1 MSPKNLQKHAL
12 YKGDTKIKKIN
23 RRDFLKQGAY
33 SLAAGSFV
41 SFLPGIAMSSSLKTE
56 KDSLQF
62 LHVTDTHLDLG
73 KPKTVKWVELLIDKI
88 NRDYS
93 SVDFV
98 LFGGDNF
105 NNNVPGIDDATKFKN
120 IVDELNVPW
129 YSVRGN
135 KESSPHPKSD
145 SLNQSDYAR
154 MFFPPGLKVV
164 GRDWKLE
171 KDRYTILGI
180 DTTVEHRNH
189 GIFTPESLSFVE
201 NELKSHPDRY
211 YILLNHQTYGNF
223 WGITDEKAIFKYVLN
238 NVEEVKNRLFKYPNL
253 KLALSRH
260 KHLDY
265 VGKEN
270 NIHIISTVGFVVPQ
284 NSENDHR
291 FRFVEIKDG
300 AVTQKIVSIA

>member
-1 MSPKNLQKHAL
+1 M
-12 YKGDTKIKKIN
+12 KKIN
-23 RRDFLKQGAY
+23 RRDFVKKGVY
-33 SLAAGSFV
+33 SLVAGSFV
-41 SFLPGIAMSSSLKTE
+41 SFLPTAAMSTILKTE

-73 KPKTVKWVELLIDKI
+73 KPKTVKWVEMLIDKI

-105 NNNVPGIDDATKFKN
+105 NNNVSGMDDATKFKN
-120 IVDELNVPW
+120 IVDGLNVPW

-135 KESSPHPKSD
+135 KESSPSPKSD
-145 SLNQSDYAR
+145 PLNQSDYAR

-171 KDRYTILGI
+171 KDRFTILGI
-180 DTTVEHRNH
+180 DTTIENRNN

-201 NELKSHPDRY
+201 NELKSHPDRH

-223 WGITDEKAIFKYVLN
+223 WGSTNNKDIFKYVLN
-238 NVEEVKNRLFKYPNL
+238 NAEEVKKRIFKYPNL
-253 KLALSRH
+253 ILTLSGH

-270 NIHIISTVGFVVPQ
+270 NINIIATLGFVVPQ
-284 NSENDHR
+284 DSVNENDHR
-291 FRFVEIKDG
+291 FRYVKIRNG
-300 AVTQKIVSIA
+300 IVSEKLVSIL